1 MKDYS
6 VIYFYTCLRLWF
18 REDVMPEAPRFREL
32 TSPEAL
38 GFREFVM
45 VEAGSQLVQYPNRTL
60 AIGKKGNRSVRK
72 ISVPAPWGVF
82 YARHKRAHVH

>member
-1 MKDYS
+1 
-6 VIYFYTCLRLWF
+6 
-18 REDVMPEAPRFREL
+18 MPEAPRFREL

-45 VEAGSQLVQYPNRTL
+45 VEAGSQLVQYPNRIL

-72 ISVPAPWGVF
+72 ISVQHHGEFCMPVTNALTFTSSRKV
-82 YARHKRAHVH
+82 K